1 MLDTNTAA
9 DWLRL
14 ALTPGVGP
22 ANFHT
27 LIKAFGTPAQVL
39 ARKES
44 DLLQVPRLSRT
55 VAASLLETAQ
65 GKRESEVVQELEFL
79 HAHGV
84 TLLTQEDPR
93 YPPLLHEIPTP
104 PMLLFMRGEVLPSD
118 QNAVAIVGTRRCDS
132 YGLRMTR
139 EIAGQLAA
147 EGITV
152 VSGLAR
158 GIDSAAHSGALSSGG
173 RTIAFLPC
181 GFGSVYPPE
190 HKDLLDEIVQH
201 GAALTEYTHAV
212 QAIPR
217 CFPPRNR
224 LVSGSSLGVLVVQAP
239 AKSGALI
246 TAQLA
251 LEQNREV
258 FALPGRVNEV
268 ASEGPLRLIQDG
280 AKLVRNAGDILVEL
294 RGHLLSSV
302 TPRSIPSPHFH
313 TSPPDRL
320 PAPPEEKKVVN
331 PEGAPVGA
339 RLYPLKEDKKKVRE
353 KLDDPNDQRIVLRLE
368 AGQAHIDRLAADLD
382 LPVGKLS
389 ERLLLLEMRGMVRR
403 LPGMSFD
410 LA

>member
-1 MLDTNTAA
+1 MLNPSTTA

-27 LIKAFGTPAQVL
+27 LIEAFGTPSGVL
-39 ARKES
+39 AQKES
-44 DLLQVPRLSRT
+44 DLVRVPRLSKT
-55 VAASLLETAQ
+55 VIKSLLETAQ
-65 GKRESEVVQELEFL
+65 GKRESEVVQEIEFAN
-79 HAHGV
+79 AHGV
-84 TLLTQEDPR
+84 TLLTQDDPQF
-93 YPPLLHEIPTP
+93 PPLLREIPTP
-104 PMLLFMRGEVLPSD
+104 PVLLFMRGEILPTD

-147 EGITV
+147 AGITII
-152 VSGLAR
+152 SGLAR
-158 GIDSAAHSGALSSGG
+158 GIDSAAHSGALAGGG

-190 HKDLLDEIVQH
+190 HKDLLEDIVQH
-201 GAALTEYTHAV
+201 GAVLTEYTHSV

-224 LVSGSSLGVLVVQAP
+224 LVSGSSLGVLVAQAP

-246 TAQLA
+246 TARLA
-251 LEQNREV
+251 MEQNREV
-258 FALPGRVNEV
+258 FALPGRVNEE

-280 AKLVRNAGDILVEL
+280 AKLIRNAEDILVEL
-294 RGHLLSSV
+294 KNRLSYPDSHMNLGTGLV
-302 TPRSIPSPHFH
+302 QSEIPSQRPYTSHANKPPALESIH
-313 TSPPDRL
+313 TGVV
-320 PAPPEEKKVVN
+320 PEIHKNAKKI
-331 PEGAPVGA
+331 
-339 RLYPLKEDKKKVRE
+339 RE
-353 KLDDPNDQRIVLRLE
+353 KPDDPVDRRIVLRLE

-382 LPVGKLS
+382 LPVGKVS
-389 ERLLLLEMRGMVRR
+389 ERLLLLEMRGIVRR